1 MERNLRKPES
11 PPKLIGMISYR
22 CAYTART
29 YSKVIIIIAIEHHKL
44 ARLLNLRA
52 SHC

>member
-1 MERNLRKPES
+1 MEKNLRKPDS
-11 PPKLIGMISYR
+11 PPKLIGMISYS

-29 YSKVIIIIAIEHHKL
+29 YSKVIIIAIEHHKL
-44 ARLLNLRA
+44 ARLLNLKA